1 LKGLTPLGQ
10 RVAFAVG
17 AIPAVVALVGYAPR
31 WLFVA
36 FVLLLAMVA
45 QWELYRMFARVGV
58 TADAGAGLCLGG
70 LVVLAFA
77 VGGPARPWLV
87 PLVLS
92 LAVVGSLAVGL
103 RRTPRAG
110 FDWASVALTL
120 LGVCYCAWLLS
131 HAIWLRGLPGGAGL
145 TFLALGVTWCGET
158 AAYFVGRRWG
168 RRKLAARVS
177 PAKTVEGA
185 IAQLVAS
192 TAAALLAQ
200 PWVPLTPLQALG
212 VGVLLGVLGQVGDL
226 AESFLKRSAET
237 KDASALLP
245 GHDGL
250 LDRLDSLLF
259 NLPALYYYVSLFA

>member
-1 LKGLTPLGQ
+1 MLRQ
-10 RVAFAVG
+10 RVVFAV
-17 AIPAVVALVGYAPR
+17 AAVPLVVALVGFAPR

-36 FVLLLAMVA
+36 FVLLLVLVA
-45 QWELYRMFARVGV
+45 QGELYRMFARVGV
-58 TADAGAGLCLGG
+58 AADAGAGLCLGG

-77 VGGPARPWLV
+77 GGGPARPWLV

-92 LAVVGSLAVGL
+92 LAVIGCLAVGL

-110 FDWASVALTL
+110 FDWAVVALTL

-131 HAIWLRGLPGGAGL
+131 HAIWLRGLPGGARL
-145 TFLALGVTWCGET
+145 TLLALGVTWCGET

-168 RRKLAARVS
+168 RRKLAPRVS
-177 PAKTVEGA
+177 PAKTVEGGV
-185 IAQLVAS
+185 AQLVAS
-192 TAAALLAQ
+192 VAAALLAQ
-200 PWVPLTPLQALG
+200 PWVPLTPLHALG
-212 VGVLLGVLGQVGDL
+212 IGVLLGVLGQVGDL

-245 GHDGL
+245 GHGGL

-259 NLPALYYYVSLFA
+259 NLPALYYYVNLFASPT